1 MSPVIHD
8 RDIPKMELP
17 WDRMD
22 VSESSGQLVKGEKK
36 SLHSQLGLTS
46 KPGIL
51 RTGKIQGKLLSSL
64 KAVTSNYSWGPLASR
79 GESKLPSPMNMAP
92 ITYLSFIVYTSS
104 SSRSEYAHIFP
115 RGDDPQGAH
124 VRKNGCFFL
133 GSLLGV

>member
-1 MSPVIHD
+1 MSPQANWL
-8 RDIPKMELP
+8 RGK
-17 WDRMD
+17 
-22 VSESSGQLVKGEKK
+22 KK

-51 RTGKIQGKLLSSL
+51 RTGNSPLGKIQGKLLSSL
-64 KAVTSNYSWGPLASR
+64 KAVASNYSRGPLASR

-104 SSRSEYAHIFP
+104 SSRSEYAHLFP
-115 RGDDPQGAH
+115 WGDEAQGAH

-133 GSLLGV
+133 GSLLGVYTGPSGFESPVVE